1 MEQGCPSRAA
11 TGGLIDSSLLVTS
24 FVHMLPGGALGAF
37 VGYFAKTKLTPPIS
51 RTQLMWVAGAAAFV
65 GALITSV
72 FGLLLTSGG

>member
-1 MEQGCPSRAA
+1 MGPSQ
-11 TGGLIDSSLLVTS
+11 LVTT
-24 FVHMLPGGALGAF
+24 FTHVLPGAVLGAF
-37 VGYFAKTKLTPPIS
+37 VGYFARTKLTPPIS